1 MKKVPF
7 PFVIEMLTPLNP
19 RINPMFGAFGVYV
32 RDKIVFALRERDTH
46 TDANGVWIAT
56 SKEHHE
62 SLRREM
68 PSLQSIYLLSDGK
81 GETSWQMIPLDADD
95 FETSVTRACELVLKN
110 DPRIGNVPKKKRK
123 K

>member
-32 RDKIVFALRERDTH
+32 REKIVFALRDRDTH
-46 TDANGVWIAT
+46 PEANGVWIAT

-81 GETSWQMIPLDADD
+81 SETGWQMIPLDADD